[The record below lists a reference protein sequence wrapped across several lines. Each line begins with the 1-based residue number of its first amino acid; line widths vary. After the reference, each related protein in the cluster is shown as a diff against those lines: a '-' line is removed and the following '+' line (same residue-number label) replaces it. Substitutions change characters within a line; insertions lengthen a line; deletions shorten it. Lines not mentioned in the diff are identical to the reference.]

1 MSAYRPVRALTVREL
16 PDGDAVVA
24 RDGVNEAI
32 LLNATAAAVLGL
44 FTPEATV
51 ADVARAFV
59 ERFPAEDAG
68 RLARDV
74 DAIVKQLVTSGILEP
89 CGGAS

>member
-1 MSAYRPVRALTVREL
+1 MSAFRPVRALTVREL

-44 FTPEATV
+44 FTPQSTV
-51 ADVARAFV
+51 AEVARAFA

-74 DAIVKQLVTSGILEP
+74 DAIVTQLVTSGILEP

>member
-1 MSAYRPVRALTVREL
+1 MTAYRAVSALTVREL

-24 RDGVNEAI
+24 RDGINEAI

-44 FTPEATV
+44 FTLESTPAEV
-51 ADVARAFV
+51 SRALA
-59 ERFPAEDAG
+59 EQFPAEDAT

-74 DAIVKQLVTSGILEP
+74 DTIVQQLVTSGILEP
-89 CGGAS
+89 CGSGS